1 MSYHPKHLRPG
12 SLTWRTAALVGC
24 LAVFLLSGGL
34 LIHDLWRSGQER
46 SAYQKLAQMVQEG
59 AQAAGE
65 AAAPEAEG
73 APPSGRLEQYQL
85 LHEQNEDLAGW
96 LYAEGTSLD
105 YPVMYTPQEP
115 EYYLHRGFDGSYAA
129 SGSLFLSGGCTP
141 DGSHVIIYGHNMRN
155 GSMFGELDLY
165 VQEDY
170 GAQHALIHYDTLDR
184 EGTYELLAV
193 FYSRVYTDQDQGV
206 FRYYQYTDLSD
217 PAAFDEYVRQVKAG
231 ALYDTGVEARYG
243 DKLLTLSTCS
253 YHTGDGRLVVVA
265 RQAAEETGG

>member
-1 MSYHPKHLRPG
+1 
-12 SLTWRTAALVGC
+12 
-24 LAVFLLSGGL
+24 
-34 LIHDLWRSGQER
+34 
-46 SAYQKLAQMVQEG
+46 
-59 AQAAGE
+59 
-65 AAAPEAEG
+65 
-73 APPSGRLEQYQL
+73 
-85 LHEQNEDLAGW
+85 
-96 LYAEGTSLD
+96 
-105 YPVMYTPQEP
+105 MYTPQEP

-184 EGTYELLAV
+184 DGTYELLAV

-217 PAAFDEYVRQVKAG
+217 PAVFDEYVRQVKAA